1 MLGRLSGLTE
11 GADKRLSDEVLA
23 AQASAGDRRAFGDL
37 IRRHQDGVFR
47 FVFRMVGSRDQ
58 AMDLTQDSFLKA
70 WQALPGWRP
79 EARFRTWLLQ
89 IARNASLDVLRRRSL
104 ADFVPIDEAFEL
116 PGPGPTPE
124 SQAVMTQEL
133 RLLEAALLRLQPD
146 HREVLL
152 LRELEGLSY
161 EEIAAVLDVAEGT
174 VKSRIGRARAALLQ
188 AWKERHGGHPND

>member
-1 MLGRLSGLTE
+1 MTE

-37 IRRHQDGVFR
+37 VRRHQDGVFR

-124 SQAVMTQEL
+124 SQAAAKQDL
-133 RLLEAALLRLQPD
+133 RLLDAALRRLQAD

-174 VKSRIGRARAALLQ
+174 VKSRLGRARAALLQ

>member
-1 MLGRLSGLTE
+1 MTE

-37 IRRHQDGVFR
+37 VRRHQDGVFR

-89 IARNASLDVLRRRSL
+89 IARNASLDVLRRRPL

-124 SQAVMTQEL
+124 SQAAAKQDL
-133 RLLEAALLRLQPD
+133 RLLDAALRRLQAD

-174 VKSRIGRARAALLQ
+174 VKSRLGRARAALLQ

>member
-1 MLGRLSGLTE
+1 MTE
-11 GADKRLSDEVLA
+11 GVDKRLSDEVLA

-37 IRRHQDGVFR
+37 VRRHQDGVFR

-124 SQAVMTQEL
+124 SQAAAKQDL
-133 RLLEAALLRLQPD
+133 RLLDAALRRLQAD

-174 VKSRIGRARAALLQ
+174 VKSRLGRARAALLQ
-188 AWKERHGGHPND
+188 AWKGRHGGHPND

>member
-1 MLGRLSGLTE
+1 LTD
-11 GADKRLSDEVLA
+11 GVDKERSDEALA
-23 AQASAGDRRAFGDL
+23 AQAGAGNRRAFGDL
-37 IRRHQDGVFR
+37 VRRHQDGVFR
-47 FVFRMVGSRDQ
+47 FVFRMIGSRDE

-79 EARFRTWLLQ
+79 DARFRTWLLQ

-104 ADFVPIDEAFEL
+104 AEFVPVDEALEL
-116 PGPGPTPE
+116 PGAGPTPE
-124 SQAVMTQEL
+124 TQAVMTQEL
-133 RLLEAALLRLQPD
+133 RLLETALRRLQPD

-188 AWKERHGGHPND
+188 AWKVRYGGHPND

>member
-1 MLGRLSGLTE
+1 LTE
-11 GADKRLSDEVLA
+11 GADKQVSDEALA

-37 IRRHQDGVFR
+37 VRRHQDGVFR
-47 FVFRMVGSRDQ
+47 FVFRMIGSRDE
-58 AMDLTQDSFLKA
+58 ALDLTQESLLKA

-79 EARFRTWLLQ
+79 DARFRTWLLQ
-89 IARNASLDVLRRRSL
+89 IARNASLDLLRRRSL
-104 ADFVPIDEAFEL
+104 ADFVPIDEALEL
-116 PGPGPTPE
+116 PGAGPTPE
-124 SQAVMTQEL
+124 TQAAITQDL

-161 EEIAAVLDVAEGT
+161 EEIASVLDVAEGT

-188 AWKERHGGHPND
+188 AWKGRHGGHPND

>member
-1 MLGRLSGLTE
+1 LTE
-11 GADKRLSDEVLA
+11 EVDKRLSDEALA

-37 IRRHQDGVFR
+37 VRRHQDGVFG
-47 FVFRMVGSRDQ
+47 FVFRMVGSRDE

-104 ADFVPIDEAFEL
+104 ATFVPIDEALEL
-116 PGPGPTPE
+116 PGAGPTPE
-124 SQAVMTQEL
+124 TQAAIAQDL

-161 EEIAAVLDVAEGT
+161 EEIASVLGVAEGT
-174 VKSRIGRARAALLQ
+174 VKSRIGRARAALLN
-188 AWKERHGGHPND
+188 AWKGRHGGHPND

>member
-1 MLGRLSGLTE
+1 MTE

-37 IRRHQDGVFR
+37 VRRHQDGVFR

-124 SQAVMTQEL
+124 SQAAAKQDL
-133 RLLEAALLRLQPD
+133 RLLDAALRRLQAD

-161 EEIAAVLDVAEGT
+161 EEIAVVLDVAEGT
-174 VKSRIGRARAALLQ
+174 VKSRLGRARAALLQ

>member
-1 MLGRLSGLTE
+1 MTE

-37 IRRHQDGVFR
+37 VRRHQDGVFR

-124 SQAVMTQEL
+124 SRAAATQDL
-133 RLLEAALLRLQPD
+133 RLLDAALRRLQAD

-174 VKSRIGRARAALLQ
+174 VKSRLGRARAALLQ
-188 AWKERHGGHPND
+188 AWKGRHGGHPND

>member
-1 MLGRLSGLTE
+1 LTE
-11 GADKRLSDEVLA
+11 EVDKRLSDEALA

-37 IRRHQDGVFR
+37 VRRHQDGVFG
-47 FVFRMVGSRDQ
+47 FVFRMVGSRDE

-104 ADFVPIDEAFEL
+104 ATFVPIDEALEL
-116 PGPGPTPE
+116 PGAGPTPE
-124 SQAVMTQEL
+124 TQAVMMQDL

-161 EEIAAVLDVAEGT
+161 EEIASVLGVAEGT
-174 VKSRIGRARAALLQ
+174 VKSRIGRARAALLN
-188 AWKERHGGHPND
+188 AWKGRHGGHPND

>member
-1 MLGRLSGLTE
+1 MSRLTE
-11 GADKRLSDEVLA
+11 EVDKRLSDEALA

-37 IRRHQDGVFR
+37 VRRHQDGVFG
-47 FVFRMVGSRDQ
+47 FVFRMVGSRDE

-104 ADFVPIDEAFEL
+104 ATFVPIDEALEL
-116 PGPGPTPE
+116 PGAGPTPE
-124 SQAVMTQEL
+124 TQAVMMQDL

-161 EEIAAVLDVAEGT
+161 EEIASVLGVAEGT
-174 VKSRIGRARAALLQ
+174 VKSRIGRARAALLN
-188 AWKERHGGHPND
+188 AWKGRHGGHPND

>member
-1 MLGRLSGLTE
+1 MTE

-37 IRRHQDGVFR
+37 VRRHQDGVFR

-89 IARNASLDVLRRRSL
+89 IARNASLDVLRRRPL

-116 PGPGPTPE
+116 PGPGPSPE
-124 SQAVMTQEL
+124 SQAAAKQDL
-133 RLLEAALLRLQPD
+133 RLLDAALRRLQTD

-174 VKSRIGRARAALLQ
+174 VKSRLGRARAALLQ
-188 AWKERHGGHPND
+188 AWKGRHGGHPND

>member
-1 MLGRLSGLTE
+1 MTE

>member
-1 MLGRLSGLTE
+1 LTE
-11 GADKRLSDEVLA
+11 EVDKRLPDEALA

-37 IRRHQDGVFR
+37 VRRHQDGVFG
-47 FVFRMVGSRDQ
+47 FVLRMVGSRDE

-104 ADFVPIDEAFEL
+104 ATFVPIDEALEL
-116 PGPGPTPE
+116 PGAGPTPE
-124 SQAVMTQEL
+124 TQAVMMQDL

-161 EEIAAVLDVAEGT
+161 EEIASVLGVAEGT
-174 VKSRIGRARAALLQ
+174 VKSRIGRARAALLH
-188 AWKERHGGHPND
+188 AWKGRHGGHPND